1 MSNGQ
6 KKSLVHI
13 FETNDTP
20 ENAIL
25 AALIFFVK
33 RLCFLIMIF
42 ETEEQ
47 WNKSSYSFLLFHIC
61 QVNCMIG
68 FLAYYHSS
76 PTSGSSAPPVM
87 KYVMTSLLPQL
98 PLRAKKEEMPFR
110 QQELHLRPH
119 LSLQKRLQRPE
130 KSSMEISEPSEDNPL
145 LNEGVVCQKCL
156 RKSIF
161 TLNFGYL
168 DLIYFALFERHS

>member
-1 MSNGQ
+1 
-6 KKSLVHI
+6 
-13 FETNDTP
+13 
-20 ENAIL
+20 
-25 AALIFFVK
+25 
-33 RLCFLIMIF
+33 MIF

-119 LSLQKRLQRPE
+119 LSLQKSLQRPE
-130 KSSMEISEPSEDNPL
+130 KSSMEISEPSEDYTL
-145 LNEGVVCQKCL
+145 LDEGVQMCL
-156 RKSIF
+156 RKSNL
-161 TLNFGYL
+161 LNWGCL
-168 DLIYFALFERHS
+168 DLFYFALFERHSWAFHLGKGHFKLHPLKKLGKIW